1 MSAQTTGKLTFLGSG
16 TSQGVPVIGCQCPT
30 CQSMDPKDQ
39 RLRVSVLVEVP
50 DLNFAIDAGPD
61 FRQQMLRAKV
71 QKLDAILLTHEH
83 KDHIAGLDDI
93 RAFNFIQQKPVA
105 IYCDYATELGIKEQ
119 FSYAFTETDYPYLP
133 KMNFIQIADD
143 EFELGGL
150 KFLPI
155 NVIHGKM
162 PVKGFRIGDFT
173 YITDAKEIV
182 PAELDK
188 MRGTKTLIIN
198 ALRPEPHYSH
208 LSIQQAIDIVQDIKP
223 ERAYFIHMSHQFG
236 LHDVMQAQ
244 MPTNIT
250 VAYDGLKIE
259 V

>member
-1 MSAQTTGKLTFLGSG
+1 MEVTFLGTG
-16 TSQGVPVIGCQCPT
+16 TSGGVPLIGCQCEVCKSPN
-30 CQSMDPKDQ
+30 PKDK
-39 RLRVSVLVEVP
+39 RLRSSVLLRTATQTIV
-50 DLNFAIDAGPD
+50 IDCGPD
-61 FRQQMLRAKV
+61 FRQQMLREDV
-71 QKLDAILLTHEH
+71 RGIDALLMTHAH
-83 KDHIAGLDDI
+83 KDHTAGLDDI
-93 RAFNFIQQKPVA
+93 RAFNFLQQKPVD

-143 EFELGGL
+143 EFDINGL

-155 NVIHGKM
+155 NILHGKM
-162 PVKGFRIGDFT
+162 PVKAFRIGSFT

-182 PAELDK
+182 DSERDK
-188 MRGTKTLIIN
+188 IRGTKTLVIN

-208 LSIQQAIDIVQDIKP
+208 LSIQQAIDIVDDVKP

-236 LHDVMQAQ
+236 LHDVVQAQ
-244 MPTNIT
+244 LPAHIT

>member
-1 MSAQTTGKLTFLGSG
+1 MEVIFLGTG
-16 TSQGVPVIGCQCPT
+16 TSGGVPLIGCQCEVCKST
-30 CQSMDPKDQ
+30 NPKDK
-39 RLRVSVLVEVP
+39 RLRSSILLRTATYNIV
-50 DLNFAIDAGPD
+50 IDCGPD
-61 FRQQMLRAKV
+61 FRQQMLREDVRA
-71 QKLDAILLTHEH
+71 LDALVMTHAH
-83 KDHIAGLDDI
+83 KDHTGGIDDI

>member
-1 MSAQTTGKLTFLGSG
+1 MEVTFLGTG
-16 TSQGVPVIGCQCPT
+16 TSGGVPLIGCQCEVCKSPN
-30 CQSMDPKDQ
+30 PKDK
-39 RLRVSVLVEVP
+39 RLRSSILLRTGTHNIV
-50 DLNFAIDAGPD
+50 IDCGPD
-61 FRQQMLRAKV
+61 FRQQMLREDVRA
-71 QKLDAILLTHEH
+71 LDALVMTHAH
-83 KDHIAGLDDI
+83 KDHTGGIDDI
-93 RAFNFIQQKPVA
+93 RAFNFIQQKPVI

-133 KMNFIQIADD
+133 KMNFVQIEDD
-143 EFELGGL
+143 VFEVDGL

-162 PVKGFRIGDFT
+162 PVKGYRIGNFT
-173 YITDAKEIV
+173 YITDAKEIM
-182 PAELDK
+182 PSELDK
-188 MRGTKTLIIN
+188 IRGTQTLIIN

-208 LSIQQAIDIVQDIKP
+208 LSIQQAIDIVEDIKP

-244 MPTNIT
+244 LPAHIT

>member
-1 MSAQTTGKLTFLGSG
+1 
-16 TSQGVPVIGCQCPT
+16 
-30 CQSMDPKDQ
+30 
-39 RLRVSVLVEVP
+39 
-50 DLNFAIDAGPD
+50 
-61 FRQQMLRAKV
+61 MLREDVRA
-71 QKLDAILLTHEH
+71 LDALVMTHAH
-83 KDHIAGLDDI
+83 KDHTGGIDDI
-93 RAFNFIQQKPVA
+93 RAFNFIQQKPVT

-133 KMNFIQIADD
+133 KMDFVQITDD
-143 EFELGGL
+143 AFELAGL

-173 YITDAKEIV
+173 YITDAKEII
-182 PAELDK
+182 PSELDK
-188 MRGTKTLIIN
+188 IRGSKTLIIN

-208 LSIQQAIDIVQDIKP
+208 LSIQEAIDIVQEIKP

-236 LHDVMQAQ
+236 LHAAMQAQ
-244 MPTNIT
+244 MPANIT

>member
-1 MSAQTTGKLTFLGSG
+1 M
-16 TSQGVPVIGCQCPT
+16 IGCQCEVCKST
-30 CQSMDPKDQ
+30 NPKDK
-39 RLRVSVLVEVP
+39 RLRSSILLRTANHNIV
-50 DLNFAIDAGPD
+50 IDCGPD
-61 FRQQMLRAKV
+61 FRQQMLREDV
-71 QKLDAILLTHEH
+71 RTLDALVMTHAH
-83 KDHIAGLDDI
+83 KDHTGGMDDI
-93 RAFNFIQQKPVA
+93 RAFNFIQQKPVT

-133 KMNFIQIADD
+133 KMNFVQIADD
-143 EFELGGL
+143 VFEVGGL

-162 PVKGFRIGDFT
+162 PVKGFRIADFT

-208 LSIQQAIDIVQDIKP
+208 LSIQQAIDIVQEIKP

-236 LHDVMQAQ
+236 LHDIMQAQ
-244 MPTNIT
+244 MPAYIT

>member
-1 MSAQTTGKLTFLGSG
+1 MEVTFLGTG
-16 TSQGVPVIGCQCPT
+16 TSGGVPLIGCQCEVCKST
-30 CQSMDPKDQ
+30 DPKDK
-39 RLRVSVLVEVP
+39 RLRSSILLRTGNQNIV
-50 DLNFAIDAGPD
+50 IDCGPD
-61 FRQQMLRAKV
+61 FRQQMLREDV
-71 QKLDAILLTHEH
+71 RTLDALVMTHAH
-83 KDHIAGLDDI
+83 KDHTGGMDDI
-93 RAFNFIQQKPVA
+93 RAFNFIQQKPVT

-133 KMNFIQIADD
+133 KMDFIQIADD
-143 EFELGGL
+143 DFDINGL

-162 PVKGFRIGDFT
+162 PVKGYRIGDFT
-173 YITDAKEIV
+173 YITDAQRIIGS
-182 PAELDK
+182 ELDK

-208 LSIQQAIDIVQDIKP
+208 LSIQQAIDIVEEIKP

-236 LHDVMQAQ
+236 LHNVVQAQ
-244 MPTNIT
+244 LPAHIT

>member
-1 MSAQTTGKLTFLGSG
+1 MEITFLGTG
-16 TSQGVPVIGCQCPT
+16 TSGGVPLIGCQCT
-30 CQSMDPKDQ
+30 VCKSTDAKDK
-39 RLRVSVLVEVP
+39 RLRSSILIRTDTQTIVV
-50 DLNFAIDAGPD
+50 DCGPD
-61 FRQQMLRAKV
+61 FRQQMLREDV
-71 QKLDAILLTHEH
+71 RSIDALLMTHAH
-83 KDHIAGLDDI
+83 KDHTGGLDDI
-93 RAFNFIQQKPVA
+93 RAFNFINQRPID

-143 EFELGGL
+143 KFEVNGL

-155 NVIHGKM
+155 NVLHGKM

-173 YITDAKEIV
+173 YITDAKEIL
-182 PAELDK
+182 PEELDK
-188 MRGTKTLIIN
+188 IRGSKVLVIN
-198 ALRPEPHYSH
+198 ALRLEPHYSH
-208 LSIQQAIDIVQDIKP
+208 LSIQQAIDIVEDVKP

-236 LHDVMQAQ
+236 LHNETQATL
-244 MPTNIT
+244 PKHIT

>member
-1 MSAQTTGKLTFLGSG
+1 MEVTFLGTG
-16 TSQGVPVIGCQCPT
+16 TSGGVPLIGCQCEVCKST
-30 CQSMDPKDQ
+30 KPKDK
-39 RLRVSVLVEVP
+39 RLRSSILIRTGSQNIV
-50 DLNFAIDAGPD
+50 IDCGPD
-61 FRQQMLRAKV
+61 FRQQMLREDV
-71 QKLDAILLTHEH
+71 RSIDALVMTHAH
-83 KDHIAGLDDI
+83 KDHTGGLDDI
-93 RAFNFIQQKPVA
+93 RAFNFIQQKPVT

-133 KMNFIQIADD
+133 KMNFVQINDD
-143 EFELGGL
+143 EFDVNGL

-155 NVIHGKM
+155 NVLHGRM

-188 MRGTKTLIIN
+188 MRGSKTLVIN

-208 LSIQQAIDIVQDIKP
+208 LSIQQAIDIVEDVKP

-244 MPTNIT
+244 MPANVT